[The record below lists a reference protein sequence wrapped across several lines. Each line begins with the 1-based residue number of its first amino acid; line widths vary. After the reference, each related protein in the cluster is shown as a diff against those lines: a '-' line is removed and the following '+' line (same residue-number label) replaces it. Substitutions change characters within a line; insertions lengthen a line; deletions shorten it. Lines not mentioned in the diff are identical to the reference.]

1 MPDTQPNKDVLSA
14 ASGSSG
20 IGSASAVAGEPT
32 AEPPTSA
39 QTGGG
44 TGAIGATVWVN
55 GKKINALWA
64 INENRNS
71 WVAVAGIGW
80 VKLANN
86 SDTAIVALTMLG
98 ANARQTQGIV
108 NYRQESDNMIHEM
121 YVW

>member
-1 MPDTQPNKDVLSA
+1 MPDTQPNKDVLPA
-14 ASGSSG
+14 ASISSDL
-20 IGSASAVAGEPT
+20 SLASAVAAAPT
-32 AEPPTSA
+32 AEPPALA
-39 QTGGG
+39 QAGGDA
-44 TGAIGATVWVN
+44 GAIAATVWVT
-55 GKKINALWA
+55 GKKINALWV

-86 SDTAIVALTMLG
+86 SDTVIVALTMLG
-98 ANARQTQGIV
+98 ANARHTQGIV

>member
-1 MPDTQPNKDVLSA
+1 MPDTQPNKDVLAAASSSSGTSSA
-14 ASGSSG
+14 A
-20 IGSASAVAGEPT
+20 ASPT
-32 AEPPTSA
+32 AEPPTSV
-39 QTGGG
+39 QTGGDIG
-44 TGAIGATVWVN
+44 TIGATVWVN
-55 GKKINALWA
+55 GKKINSLWA

-71 WVAVAGIGW
+71 WVGVAGVGW

-98 ANARQTQGIV
+98 ASAKQTQGIV